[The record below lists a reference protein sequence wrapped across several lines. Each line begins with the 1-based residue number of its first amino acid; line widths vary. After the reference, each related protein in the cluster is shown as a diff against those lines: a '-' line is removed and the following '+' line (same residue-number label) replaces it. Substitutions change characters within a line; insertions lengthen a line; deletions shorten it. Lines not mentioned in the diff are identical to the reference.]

1 MLVIHQSLFYI
12 IKQFPEHKKTIKR
25 LYGES
30 ENFQE
35 ACEDHQKCADA
46 LRYWNQ
52 SDSGEALART
62 QEYKELMRD
71 LELEIERILNNKESV
86 E

>member
-35 ACEDHQKCADA
+35 ACEDFQRCTDA
-46 LRYWNQ
+46 LKYWDQ
-52 SDSGEALART
+52 SDSEEAPIRKK
-62 QEYKELMRD
+62 EYAELVYD
-71 LELEIERILNNKESV
+71 LELEITQILNSISNT
-86 E
+86 